1 MELKLWF
8 REGIE
13 YFNFSKLQAPWSQS
27 LRTRRRRRKRIKR
40 RTCENT
46 NHNVTAPFEEGSI
59 RALQSLERSM
69 RAPPVRVD
77 VHESPRVLWE
87 VHESLPV
94 QGEVQVGPLIRGEV
108 MKASQ
113 SGERPMRAT
122 QSDESSVK
130 PPNPRGGP

>member
-1 MELKLWF
+1 MSFTHHVLGLYRECLQAGVEVELKLWF

-46 NHNVTAPFEEGSI
+46 NHNVTAPLEERFM
-59 RALQSLERSM
+59 RAPQSEERSM
-69 RAPPVRVD
+69 SVPQSEERCMR
-77 VHESPRVLWE
+77 
-87 VHESLPV
+87 LP
-94 QGEVQVGPLIRGEV
+94 
-108 MKASQ
+108 
-113 SGERPMRAT
+113 

-130 PPNPRGGP
+130 SPQSEESCMRAPQSEEKSLRAP